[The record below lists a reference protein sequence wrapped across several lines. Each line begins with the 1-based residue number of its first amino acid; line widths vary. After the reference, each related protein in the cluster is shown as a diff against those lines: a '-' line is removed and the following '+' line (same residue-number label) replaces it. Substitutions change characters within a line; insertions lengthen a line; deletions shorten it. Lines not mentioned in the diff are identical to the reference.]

1 GAYGGGV
8 GRHKTDNPKRNKV
21 NVAFTDGEF
30 ESVMALKQYMIDEYA
45 IPSTDTWLMKAL
57 VLKGVEKVKEE
68 RAAKLWKEL
77 DANPAPTAKEI
88 EDEAETVI
96 SRHA

>member
-1 GAYGGGV
+1 GV
-8 GRHKTDNPKRNKV
+8 GRHKTDNPKRNV
-21 NVAFTDGEF
+21 VQARLTDGEF
-30 ESVMALKQYMIDEYA
+30 ESLMALKQYMIDEYS
-45 IPSTDTWLMKAL
+45 IPANDSWLFKAL

-77 DANPAPTAKEI
+77 DANPAPTAKEM
-88 EDEAETVI
+88 EDEAEAVI